1 MNAARKIVVE
11 MVKAAAAAAVKKP
24 RKKAAQAAGKE
35 RAKRP
40 PTALPAALPDT
51 LTDSLPDALPDALP
65 EEPAEAPAAGRP
77 WFLYLIEC
85 ADGSIYTGIT
95 TDVAARYAAHA
106 GGKGAR
112 YTRAHPPARL
122 LGWEA
127 HPDRS
132 TASKAEYRIKRLTAA
147 AKRAYAAALPATR
160 D

>member
-1 MNAARKIVVE
+1 
-11 MVKAAAAAAVKKP
+11 MVKAATAAAVKKP
-24 RKKAAQAAGKE
+24 RKKATQAADKE
-35 RAKRP
+35 RAERP
-40 PTALPAALPDT
+40 PTALPDTLPD
-51 LTDSLPDALPDALP
+51 SLPDALP

-95 TDVAARYAAHA
+95 TNVAARYAAHA
-106 GGKGAR
+106 EGKGAR

-132 TASKAEYRIKRLTAA
+132 AASKAEYRIKRLTAA

>member
-1 MNAARKIVVE
+1 MNAARKAVVE
-11 MVKAAAAAAVKKP
+11 MVKTAAAAAVKKP
-24 RKKAAQAAGKE
+24 RKKATQAAGKE
-35 RAKRP
+35 GTERP
-40 PTALPAALPDT
+40 PAALPDT
-51 LTDSLPDALPDALP
+51 LP
-65 EEPAEAPAAGRP
+65 EQPAEAPATGRP

-132 TASKAEYRIKRLTAA
+132 AASKAEYRIKRLTAA

>member
-1 MNAARKIVVE
+1 MNAARKAVVE
-11 MVKAAAAAAVKKP
+11 MVKAATAAAVKKP
-24 RKKAAQAAGKE
+24 RKKAAQAADKE

-40 PTALPAALPDT
+40 PAALPAA
-51 LTDSLPDALPDALP
+51 LPDALPDALP
-65 EEPAEAPAAGRP
+65 EEPAKAPAAGRP

-106 GGKGAR
+106 EGKGAR

-132 TASKAEYRIKRLTAA
+132 AASKAEYRIKRLTAA

>member
-1 MNAARKIVVE
+1 

>member
-1 MNAARKIVVE
+1 MAE
-11 MVKAAAAAAVKKP
+11 PVKAATAGAVKKP
-24 RKKAAQAAGKE
+24 RKKAALAAGKE
-35 RAKRP
+35 GTERP
-40 PTALPAALPDT
+40 PAALPTALPDT
-51 LTDSLPDALPDALP
+51 LPDSLPDALP

-106 GGKGAR
+106 EGKGAR

>member
-1 MNAARKIVVE
+1 MNAGRKIVAE
-11 MVKAAAAAAVKKP
+11 PVKAATAAAVKKP
-24 RKKAAQAAGKE
+24 RKKAAQAADKE
-35 RAKRP
+35 RAERP
-40 PTALPAALPDT
+40 PAALPAALPD
-51 LTDSLPDALPDALP
+51 SLPDALP
-65 EEPAEAPAAGRP
+65 EELAEAPAAGRP

-106 GGKGAR
+106 EGKGAR

-132 TASKAEYRIKRLTAA
+132 SASKAEYRIKRLTAA